1 MHEFQDG
8 GQGLRGVEGG
18 VVEQND
24 ATRLQLLRDPLIDGF
39 GIVIFPVQ
47 TVHIPL
53 DRFHTNGA
61 NS

>member
-24 ATRLQLLRDPLIDGF
+24 APRLQLLRDPLIDGF

-47 TVHIPL
+47 TIPA
-53 DRFHTNGA
+53 G
-61 NS
+61 NSLKPLVYKG